1 MRRTTWQRREPFGA
15 WPWLIGLGAVAA
27 VRFVVRQRRR
37 IRLRGKNAL
46 VTGGSRGLGL
56 EIARRLV
63 ERGVN
68 VAIVARS
75 VAELERAVD
84 LLREHALS
92 DPETAGVRVIGVP
105 CDLEYA
111 SGIDSMIRT
120 VRARLG
126 PIDLLVN
133 NAGAIQVG
141 PLDAMTLE
149 DFQRS
154 MKLHCFAALRTSLAV
169 RADMHAR
176 GGGRIANVASFGGVV
191 SVPHLLPYS
200 AGKFALVGV
209 SQGLHAEL
217 AKEGIAVSMITPGLM
232 RTGSPRNA
240 SFKGDHRKEY
250 AWFSI
255 ADSLPLLSM
264 PSRRAARRIV
274 RALEFGDGYVVIGL
288 PAKLGA
294 ILNAVA
300 PDLTSRLLGFVNKL
314 LPTGTDRTTYTGA
327 ESQSALSP
335 STLTVLTDRAEA
347 ENNQRP

>member
-1 MRRTTWQRREPFGA
+1 M

-27 VRFVVRQRRR
+27 VRFVVRQQRRMR
-37 IRLRGKNAL
+37 VRGKNAL

-56 EIARRLV
+56 QIARRLV

-68 VAIVARS
+68 VAVVARD
-75 VAELERAVD
+75 VQELERAVE
-84 LLREHALS
+84 LLRAHAALR
-92 DPETAGVRVIGVP
+92 PETAGVRVIGVP

-111 SGIDSMIRT
+111 SAIDSMVRT

-133 NAGAIQVG
+133 NAGTIQVG

-154 MKLHCFAALRTSLAV
+154 LKLHCFAALRTSLAV

-176 GGGRIANVASFGGVV
+176 GGGRIANIASFGGVV

-200 AGKFALVGV
+200 AGKFALVGL
-209 SQGLHAEL
+209 SQGLRAEL
-217 AKEGIAVSMITPGLM
+217 SKEGIVVSTIAPGLM

-240 SFKGDHRKEY
+240 TFKGDHQREY

-255 ADSLPLLSM
+255 ADSLPGLSM
-264 PSRRAARRIV
+264 SSRRAARRIV
-274 RALEFGDGYVVIGL
+274 RALEFGDTYVVLGL
-288 PAKLGA
+288 PAKLGVLA
-294 ILNAVA
+294 NALA
-300 PDLTSRLLGFVNKL
+300 PDLMSRLLGFVNTL
-314 LPTGTDRTTYTGA
+314 LPSGTDRTAHSGE
-327 ESQSALSP
+327 ESVSSVSP
-335 STLTVLTDRAEA
+335 SRLAALNERAEL
-347 ENNQRP
+347 ENNQR